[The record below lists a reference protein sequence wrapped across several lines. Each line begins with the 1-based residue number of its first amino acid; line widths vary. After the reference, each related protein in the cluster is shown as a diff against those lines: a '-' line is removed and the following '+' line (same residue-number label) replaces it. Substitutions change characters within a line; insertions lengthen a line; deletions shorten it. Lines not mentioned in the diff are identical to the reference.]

1 MKTSRLVGAI
11 VTALVLLMAT
21 MAMGQSQTTYVQT
34 VTKATLVDGTTFT
47 LASSAN
53 PSAYGTSVTFTATIP
68 TTATGTIQFLNNGV
82 AMGTP
87 VAVAAGVATY
97 STSALQVGTNPITA
111 QYSGDSNYNS
121 ATSSTLSQ
129 VVTKAVLTV
138 TANNAS
144 KVYGAALPAFTPSY
158 SGFQNGDTSA
168 VLTGSPSLT
177 TTATAAS
184 PVGTYTIT
192 AAVGTL
198 SAANYSF
205 TFVNGS
211 LTVTAAPLTITA
223 NNASRA
229 YDTANPAFTAAY
241 SGFVNGDTSA
251 SLTTQ
256 PTLTTTAVLLSAA
269 GTYPITPAGAVDANY
284 SITYVNGTLTIGK
297 TTLVDGTNFLLTS
310 SLNPS
315 TYGASVTF
323 TATIPATATG
333 TMQFLENGV
342 AMGTPVAVSGG
353 VATYTTNTL
362 AVGTQAITAQYSGDV
377 NYNSA
382 TSSTVSQVVNLGSVT
397 FAVTSSANPSTYGS
411 PVTLTITCTGS
422 EPGVTPTGTLTI
434 NDSTGWGPQTVSLV
448 SGVATL
454 TTSTMPAGTNTL
466 TIVYNGDGNYQI
478 IHGVGMMSG
487 SNATV
492 TK

>member
-1 MKTSRLVGAI
+1 M
-11 VTALVLLMAT
+11 
-21 MAMGQSQTTYVQT
+21 
-34 VTKATLVDGTTFT
+34 
-47 LASSAN
+47 
-53 PSAYGTSVTFTATIP
+53 TFTATIP

-144 KVYGAALPAFTPSY
+144 KVYGAALPAFTPTY

-269 GTYPITPAGAVDANY
+269 GTYPITRLVRSMP
-284 SITYVNGTLTIGK
+284 
-297 TTLVDGTNFLLTS
+297 TTRSPTSMEPSPSAKRLLWMAPTS
-310 SLNPS
+310 S
-315 TYGASVTF
+315 
-323 TATIPATATG
+323 
-333 TMQFLENGV
+333 
-342 AMGTPVAVSGG
+342 
-353 VATYTTNTL
+353 
-362 AVGTQAITAQYSGDV
+362 
-377 NYNSA
+377 
-382 TSSTVSQVVNLGSVT
+382 
-397 FAVTSSANPSTYGS
+397 
-411 PVTLTITCTGS
+411 
-422 EPGVTPTGTLTI
+422 
-434 NDSTGWGPQTVSLV
+434 
-448 SGVATL
+448 
-454 TTSTMPAGTNTL
+454 
-466 TIVYNGDGNYQI
+466 
-478 IHGVGMMSG
+478 
-487 SNATV
+487 
-492 TK
+492 